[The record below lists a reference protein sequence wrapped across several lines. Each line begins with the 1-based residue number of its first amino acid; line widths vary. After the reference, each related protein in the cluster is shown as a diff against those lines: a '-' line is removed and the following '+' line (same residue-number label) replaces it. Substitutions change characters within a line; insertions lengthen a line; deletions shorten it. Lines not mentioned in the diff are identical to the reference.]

1 MSRLTLIAIAAI
13 PMMVF
18 LTPGALAQEVSEQ
31 NTPESNRVELVVVE
45 PVAPRLPLWEA
56 GVFGAGISQPAYPGA
71 EERANLLLGL
81 PLFIYRGEYLRIDR
95 GTVGVR
101 AIKTPR
107 TEVDVGFAA
116 SLGSR
121 AADSEAR
128 RGMDD
133 LGTLL
138 EFGPR
143 LKINLGDVSEGRSDS
158 RIQLALRSVFDADDH
173 FSYRG
178 IAFEPQWVRDMHLP
192 NGWLVS
198 TNLGAVF
205 GDQKLADT
213 FYRVA
218 PSEATPNRPRYDAR
232 SGLIALRA
240 SLFASRL
247 FTPDVRVFS
256 YLRLDSVEGAANQN
270 SPLVRRDSGW
280 SVGLGFAWTLSHSE
294 RSAKD

>member
-1 MSRLTLIAIAAI
+1 MPRLTLIAIAAI
-13 PMMVF
+13 SMMIF
-18 LTPGALAQEVSEQ
+18 STPCALGQEISEQSTPGASRAEQ
-31 NTPESNRVELVVVE
+31 AVPS
-45 PVAPRLPLWEA
+45 LPLWEA
-56 GVFGAGISQPAYPGA
+56 GVLGGGITQPAYPGA
-71 EERANLLLGL
+71 DERASLLLGL
-81 PLFIYRGEYLRIDR
+81 PFVIYRGQYLRIDR
-95 GTVGVR
+95 GTVAVR

-107 TEVDVGFAA
+107 TEVDVGLAA

-121 AADSEAR
+121 ASDSEAR
-128 RGMDD
+128 HGMDD

-143 LKINLGDVSEGRSDS
+143 LKINLGEESGERSDS

-173 FSYRG
+173 FRYRG
-178 IAFEPQWVRDMHLP
+178 IAFEPQWVKDMHFL

-213 FYRVA
+213 FYRVT
-218 PSEATPNRPRYDAR
+218 PGEATPIRPAYVAR

-247 FTPDVRVFS
+247 FTPDVRFFS
-256 YLRLDSVEGAANQN
+256 YLRLDSVQGAANQS
-270 SPLVRRDSGW
+270 SPLVRRDNGW
-280 SVGLGFAWTLSHSE
+280 TVGLGFAWTLSQSE
-294 RSAKD
+294 RSARD

>member
-1 MSRLTLIAIAAI
+1 MSRLILVAGAAI
-13 PMMVF
+13 PLLIC

-31 NTPESNRVELVVVE
+31 NIPESHS
-45 PVAPRLPLWEA
+45 VAPLKPRLPLWEA
-56 GVFGAGISQPAYPGA
+56 GVLGGGITQPAYPGA
-71 EERANLLLGL
+71 DERASLVAGL
-81 PLFIYRGEYLRIDR
+81 PLFIYRGEYLRVDR

-107 TEVDVGFAA
+107 TEVDVGLAA

-143 LKINLGDVSEGRSDS
+143 LNINLGDVSEGRSDS
-158 RIQLALRSVFDADDH
+158 RIQLALRSVFDANDH
-173 FSYRG
+173 FRYRG
-178 IAFEPQWVRDMHLP
+178 ITFEPQWVKDMRFL

-205 GDQKLADT
+205 GDQKLVDT

-218 PSEATPNRPRYDAR
+218 PSEAIPARPSYEAR
-232 SGLIALRA
+232 SGLVALRA

-247 FTPDVRVFS
+247 FTPDVRFFS
-256 YLRLDSVEGAANQN
+256 YLRLDSVQGAANQG
-270 SPLVRRDSGW
+270 SPLVRRDNGW
-280 SVGLGFAWTLSHSE
+280 TVGLGFAWTLAHSE

>member
-1 MSRLTLIAIAAI
+1 MPRLTLVAIAAI
-13 PMMVF
+13 SLMVC
-18 LTPGALAQEVSEQ
+18 LTPGALAQEVSVQ
-31 NTPESNRVELVVVE
+31 NTPESNRAELVVVE

-56 GVFGAGISQPAYPGA
+56 GVFGGGITQPAYPGA
-71 EERANLLLGL
+71 EERASLVAGL
-81 PLFIYRGEYLRIDR
+81 PLFIYRGEYLRVDR

-107 TEVDVGFAA
+107 TEVDVGLAA

-133 LGTLL
+133 LGTLV

-143 LKINLGDVSEGRSDS
+143 LNINLGDVSKGRRDS
-158 RIQLALRSVFDADDH
+158 RIQLALRSVYDADDH
-173 FSYRG
+173 FRYRG
-178 IAFEPQWVRDMHLP
+178 LVFEPQWVKDMHFL
-192 NGWLVS
+192 NGWFVS
-198 TNLGAVF
+198 TNVGAVF
-205 GDQKLADT
+205 GDQKLVDT

-218 PSEATPNRPRYDAR
+218 PGEATPTRASYDAS

-247 FTPDVRVFS
+247 FTPDVRIFS
-256 YLRLDSVEGAANQN
+256 YLRLDSVQGAANQS
-270 SPLVRRDSGW
+270 SPLVRREYGW
-280 SVGLGFAWTLSHSE
+280 TVGLGFAWTLFQSE

>member
-1 MSRLTLIAIAAI
+1 MSRLKLMAIAAMPVLI
-13 PMMVF
+13 C
-18 LTPGALAQEVSEQ
+18 LSLGAMAQEVPDQSL
-31 NTPESNRVELVVVE
+31 PEARGAE

-56 GVFGAGISQPAYPGA
+56 GVFGAGLSQPAYPGA
-71 EERANLLLGL
+71 EDRASMLLGL
-81 PLFIYRGEYLRIDR
+81 PFVIYRGEYLRIDR

-107 TEVDVGFAA
+107 TEVDIGLAA

-128 RGMDD
+128 HGMDD

-143 LKINLGDVSEGRSDS
+143 LKINLGDVSQGKSDS

-173 FSYRG
+173 LSYRG
-178 IAFEPQWVRDMHLP
+178 IAFEPQWVKDVYLL

-205 GDQKLADT
+205 GDQKLVDT
-213 FYRVA
+213 FYRVT
-218 PSEATPNRPRYDAR
+218 PDEATQNRPAYVAR

-247 FTPDVRVFS
+247 LTPDLRFFS
-256 YLRLDSVEGAANQN
+256 YLRLDSLQGAANQG

-280 SVGLGFAWTLSHSE
+280 SVGLGFAWTMAHSE

>member
-1 MSRLTLIAIAAI
+1 MSRLKLMAIAAMPVLI
-13 PMMVF
+13 C
-18 LTPGALAQEVSEQ
+18 LSLGAMAQEVPGQ
-31 NTPESNRVELVVVE
+31 GLPEVRGAE

-56 GVFGAGISQPAYPGA
+56 GVFGAGLSQPAYPGA
-71 EERANLLLGL
+71 EDRASMLLGL
-81 PLFIYRGEYLRIDR
+81 PFVIYRGEYLRIDR

-101 AIKTPR
+101 AIKTPQM
-107 TEVDVGFAA
+107 EVDIGFAA

-128 RGMDD
+128 HGMDD

-143 LKINLGDVSEGRSDS
+143 LKINLGDVSQGKSDS

-173 FSYRG
+173 LSYRG
-178 IAFEPQWVRDMHLP
+178 IAFEPQWVKDVSLL

-205 GDQKLADT
+205 GDQKLVDT
-213 FYRVA
+213 FYRVT
-218 PSEATPNRPRYDAR
+218 PDEATQNRPAYVAR

-247 FTPDVRVFS
+247 LTSDLRFFS
-256 YLRLDSVEGAANQN
+256 YLRLDSLQGAANQG

-280 SVGLGFAWTLSHSE
+280 SVGLGFAWTMAHSE